1 MKNLIRKILKEENDE
16 FEWARGFDTNEVEK
30 QIRKKFDRA
39 EYDYSFEGNQLY
51 DMLVAAGIR
60 DIDKLQEIGELIYDE
75 TSSLW
80 ERGRESGLEDCGCEG
95 CCDDYVWY
103 EDHRNDVREAREEG
117 DEEGYERG
125 REESESEIQ
134 ELKDEI
140 SELKEKIEE
149 LESQLNETVNKKDTK
164 RI

>member
-30 QIRKKFDRA
+30 QIRKKFNAA
-39 EYDYSFEGNQLY
+39 EYDYSFEGEQLY
-51 DMLVAAGIR
+51 DMLVAAGVR

-75 TSSLW
+75 ASSLW
-80 ERGRESGLEDCGCEG
+80 DRGRESGLDDCGCDG
-95 CCDDYVWY
+95 CCDDYYDWDYVQ
-103 EDHRNDVREAREEG
+103 EQKEEAREEG
-117 DEEGYERG
+117 RDEG

-149 LESQLNETVNKKDTK
+149 LESQLNETVNKKNTK

>member
-16 FEWARGFDTNEVEK
+16 FEWARGFDTKEVEK

-80 ERGRESGLEDCGCEG
+80 ERGRESGLEDCGCDG
-95 CCDDYVWY
+95 CCDDYYDWDYVK
-103 EDHRNDVREAREEG
+103 EKKEEGREEG
-117 DEEGYERG
+117 RDEVRDEL
-125 REESESEIQ
+125 ESEIQ
-134 ELKDEI
+134 ELKDR
-140 SELKEKIEE
+140 IEE
-149 LESQLNETVNKKDTK
+149 LESQLNETINKKNTK